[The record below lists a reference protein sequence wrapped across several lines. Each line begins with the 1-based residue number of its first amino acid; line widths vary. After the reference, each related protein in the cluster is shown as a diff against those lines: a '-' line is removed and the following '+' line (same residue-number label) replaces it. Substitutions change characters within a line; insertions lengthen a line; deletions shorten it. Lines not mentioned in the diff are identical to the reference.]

1 MSRQYE
7 ALVEVTVR
15 DTDLMK
21 PLPSV
26 RLNVKFDAPED
37 PRSTLTRAA
46 LEQAVE
52 QAVISEG
59 MLWL

>member
-15 DTDLMK
+15 DTDTMK
-21 PLPSV
+21 PLPPV
-26 RLNVKFDAPED
+26 RINVKFDAPDD
-37 PRSTLTRAA
+37 PRSTLTKAA
-46 LEQAVE
+46 LEAAVE
-52 QAVISEG
+52 HAVIAEG